1 MDTSLKVADLKASRG
16 AAWLGEAFRFFRGAP
31 LAWISMCTGWLA
43 ITFGLF
49 YVPQIGLVIA
59 NFIQPVFFA
68 SFAIAGYKQAAG
80 ERLTMADLFSAFKRN
95 LRALVTL
102 GAVLLLAQIAI
113 YFLMWLLGLPTAGAA
128 DRVITLEEYF
138 ELLQGKEWILLCG
151 FVLTMMVKG
160 ALWFAPPLIAFH
172 GMETMQAMRWSLY
185 AAISNLGAMLV
196 YGVALMALIFVV
208 WVPLA
213 LGAYVA
219 MLGLFVVIPM
229 MAISTYIGYRE
240 VFEAQAVKPQ

>member
-1 MDTSLKVADLKASRG
+1 MKVVELKASRG
-16 AAWLGEAFRFFRGAP
+16 AGWLREAFGFFRGAP
-31 LAWISMCTGWLA
+31 LAWISMCSGWLA
-43 ITFGLF
+43 ITFTLI

-59 NFIQPVFFA
+59 NFLQPVFFA
-68 SFAIAGYKQAAG
+68 SFAIAGFKQAAG
-80 ERLTMADLFSAFKRN
+80 EKLTMADLFTGFKRN

-113 YFLMWLLGLPTAGAA
+113 YLFMWLVGLPTAGSG
-128 DRVITLEEYF
+128 DRVVTVAEYL
-138 ELLQGKEWILLCG
+138 ELLEGKEWILLSG

-185 AAISNLGAMLV
+185 AAVSNLGAMLV
-196 YGVALMALIFVV
+196 YGIALVVLLFIIWVPMALGIYFALLGFV
-208 WVPLA
+208 
-213 LGAYVA
+213 
-219 MLGLFVVIPM
+219 VVIPV

-240 VFEAQAVKPQ
+240 VFEGDAVKPQ

>member
-1 MDTSLKVADLKASRG
+1 MDTNMKVAELKASRG
-16 AAWLGEAFRFFRGAP
+16 AAWLREAFTFFRGAP
-31 LAWISMCTGWLA
+31 IAWISMCTGWLG

-49 YVPQIGLVIA
+49 YLPQIGLVIA

-68 SFAIAGYKQAAG
+68 SFALAGYKQAAG
-80 ERLTMADLFSAFKRN
+80 ERLSMADLFSAFRRN

-113 YFLMWLLGLPTAGAA
+113 YFLMWLMGLPTAGAG

-138 ELLQGKEWILLCG
+138 ELLQGKEWILLGG
-151 FVLTMMVKG
+151 FALTMMVKG

-172 GMETMQAMRWSLY
+172 GMDTVQAMRWSLY

-196 YGVALMALIFVV
+196 YGAALMGLLFLI
-208 WVPLA
+208 WIPMT

-219 MLGLFVVIPM
+219 MLGFFIVIPM

-240 VFEAQAVKPQ
+240 VFEAQAVRAQ